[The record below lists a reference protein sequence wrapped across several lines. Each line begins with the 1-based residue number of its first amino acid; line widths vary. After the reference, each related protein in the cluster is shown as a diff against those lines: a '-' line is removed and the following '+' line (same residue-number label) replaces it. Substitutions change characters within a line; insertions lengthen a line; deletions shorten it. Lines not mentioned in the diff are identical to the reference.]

1 MTIAPPR
8 EKNTSRVFWSS
19 ERFSRLDFE
28 IIQGHLV
35 IFGYGNGQLS
45 VKLDML
51 NEFVSE
57 LQEISEAYGGVGC

>member
-1 MTIAPPR
+1 MMIAPPR

-45 VKLDML
+45 VKLYRL
-51 NEFVSE
+51 NEFIGE
-57 LQEISEAYGGVGC
+57 LKEVDGIYGGQI